1 MNPADFE
8 CSNCKRLSVKDPAG
22 VTWSI
27 SHEATNLK
35 DCQHPDAKTEN
46 TRRQHFRDAVGL
58 KLHPFWYP
66 AFERSVSQQPA
77 RSPAEPP
84 APAKT
89 RAAKVR
95 KGASKDNAIDSS
107 SCNGATSTARPSEH
121 PSSLHQPGRSI
132 PPRPEGFPTFSLP
145 PSGHP
150 IPPRPESYLA
160 SARLD
165 NTTQTSL
172 LPQLR
177 PPPQAQPDRTR
188 VMSMDFIVGQSQQ
201 STAASPEERL
211 PTPPHQLRREPGLGL
226 GTAVPETS
234 HSIVGVWE
242 NSERVHRSTSP
253 SQSLNVPTSPTQP
266 CTQMPPSEPSPD
278 DSLVGTES
286 PPAKRRRIEN
296 GQYSTEPLRPRLNLN
311 VANRLVGSHLG
322 GLHSMRDRG

>member
-107 SCNGATSTARPSEH
+107 SRSGVTSTARPSEH
-121 PSSLHQPGRSI
+121 PQSLYQSSHSI
-132 PPRPEGFPTFSLP
+132 PPRPESFPTFSLP

-150 IPPRPESYLA
+150 LPPRPESYLA
-160 SARLD
+160 STPLD
-165 NTTQTSL
+165 NTTKSSL

-177 PPPQAQPDRTR
+177 PSPQAQPDRSR
-188 VMSMDFIVGQSQQ
+188 VMSMDYIVGQSQQ
-201 STAASPEERL
+201 CTAASPEEQP
-211 PTPPHQLRREPGLGL
+211 PTPSHQLRREAGLGL
-226 GTAVPETS
+226 GTAVPQTS
-234 HSIVGVWE
+234 HGIVEVWE
-242 NSERVHRSTSP
+242 NSERVHPSTSP

-266 CTQMPPSEPSPD
+266 CSQMVPPEPSPD

-286 PPAKRRRIEN
+286 PPTKRRRIGN
-296 GQYSTEPLRPRLNLN
+296 GKDSTEPLQPRLNLN
-311 VANRLVGSHLG
+311 VVNRLVGSHLG
-322 GLHSMRDRG
+322 GLHSTRDRG